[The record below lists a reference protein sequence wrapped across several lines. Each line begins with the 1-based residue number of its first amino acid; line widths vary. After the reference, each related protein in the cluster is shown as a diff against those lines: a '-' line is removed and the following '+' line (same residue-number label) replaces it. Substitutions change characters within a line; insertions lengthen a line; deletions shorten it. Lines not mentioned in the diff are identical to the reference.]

1 MRPVEIMVN
10 GSPRE
15 VAGSPTIAQLLAEL
29 GLENARL
36 AVALNRAVVPR
47 ARHAEVVLQ
56 PGDRLEIVQ
65 AVQGG

>member
-1 MRPVEIMVN
+1 MQIFVN

-15 VAGSPTIAQLLAEL
+15 VPASPTIAELLAEL
-29 GLENARL
+29 GVEARRV
-36 AVALNRAVVPR
+36 AVALNRDVVPR
-47 ARHAEVVLQ
+47 ARHAEVVVQ